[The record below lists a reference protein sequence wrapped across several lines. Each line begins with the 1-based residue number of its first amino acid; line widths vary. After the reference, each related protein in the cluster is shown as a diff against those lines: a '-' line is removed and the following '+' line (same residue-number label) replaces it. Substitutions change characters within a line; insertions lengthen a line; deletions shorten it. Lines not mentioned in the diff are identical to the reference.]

1 MPQFFIS
8 ADALDKDIIT
18 ISDKE
23 NYHHIVKVLRSKIGE
38 TLFLIDEN
46 RTQYKVVIKDID
58 SKSITTKVVDVEK
71 SNHYLNLQLCLIQS
85 VLKTDAQNFV
95 IQKATELGV
104 KEIVPVATDNSVIK
118 PSIVDEKI
126 KTGKWQKIANEA
138 VKQCERSDFPQILPR
153 KTLEDILSSKEYSVK
168 IACVER
174 AQNCHLRHALEI

>member
-46 RTQYKVVIKDID
+46 RTQYKVVIKNID

-71 SNHYLNLQLCLIQS
+71 SNHYLNLQLYLTQS
-85 VLKTDAQNFV
+85 IHKTKAQNIV
-95 IQKATELGV
+95 KQKETELIKNIIMV
-104 KEIVPVATDNSVIK
+104 LVMLLNCIRKQKRNFISLKVVNIKLFLLWVLIVAI
-118 PSIVDEKI
+118 
-126 KTGKWQKIANEA
+126 
-138 VKQCERSDFPQILPR
+138 
-153 KTLEDILSSKEYSVK
+153 
-168 IACVER
+168 
-174 AQNCHLRHALEI
+174 